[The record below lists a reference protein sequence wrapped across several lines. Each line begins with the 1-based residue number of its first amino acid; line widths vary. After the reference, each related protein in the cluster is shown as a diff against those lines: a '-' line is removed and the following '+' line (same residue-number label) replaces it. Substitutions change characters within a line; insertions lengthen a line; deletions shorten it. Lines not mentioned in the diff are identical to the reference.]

1 MSRKHAATIG
11 ILTLCAI
18 GGCSRAGNPFGDARP
33 DQLKILASF
42 TPLYCFAANVA
53 GDHAKVLCFLTA
65 KGPHDFQS
73 TASDSIKV
81 AKADLF
87 LINGLGVDEFAAKMV
102 SDARLKKDVVFEV
115 AEALDDS
122 KLIHLDEGDRKH
134 VHADGGEH
142 AHGEHDPHV
151 WLGPVHAQLMV
162 EKIAEKLGE
171 LKPELKQTFADQA
184 AAYAKQLEELHSYG
198 LKKLEAK
205 KNRRVIVTH
214 DFLRY
219 FAQAYKLEIAGSIR
233 PKASD
238 EADAGQLAKLAK
250 LCKEKDVR
258 VIIVEPQFA
267 KGPAEILQTQLKRE
281 GVKVRL
287 VEFDPMETAAA
298 GADGNPDPGLYV
310 RRMRENIDH
319 LAEALP

>member
-1 MSRKHAATIG
+1 MVLRRILFLCF
-11 ILTLCAI
+11 LTLVASC
-18 GGCSRAGNPFGDARP
+18 GCSRARDPFEPVKPG
-33 DQLKILASF
+33 QLKILASF

-65 KGPHDFQS
+65 LGPHNFSS
-73 TASDSIKV
+73 TTADSIKV

-102 SDARLKKDVVFEV
+102 SDARVKKDVVFEV
-115 AEALDDS
+115 GEALDDS

-134 VHADGGEH
+134 VHGDGTEH

-151 WLGPVHAQLMV
+151 WLGPPHAQLMV

-184 AAYAKQLEELHSYG
+184 AAYAKQLQELHVYG
-198 LKKLEAK
+198 LKKFEAK

-219 FAQAYKLEIAGSIR
+219 FAQAYKLEIAGSIQ
-233 PKASD
+233 PKAGA
-238 EADAGQLAKLAK
+238 EADAGQLAKLVK
-250 LCKEKDVR
+250 LCKEKEVHA
-258 VIIVEPQFA
+258 IIVEPQYT
-267 KGPAEILQTQLKRE
+267 KGAAESLQRQLDRE

-298 GADGNPDPGLYV
+298 GADGNPDPGLYL